1 MAGDRAKAA
10 AYYQKLLALAKD
22 ADTRAARARER
33 EEIRSSGERLAGLV
47 RASLLLAAIAAFA
60 PIAAA
65 DPAEADPDLATRD
78 EDYAAG
84 KRAVEK
90 KDWAE
95 AARLFERA
103 EKRNP
108 DNADL
113 QNNLGF
119 SYRNLKQYD
128 LAFKHYKRAIEL
140 DPRHRGAHEYIGEAY
155 LMTGDLAGAEKHLAA
170 LKEICL
176 LPCEELTDL
185 ERAIAEYRRGRVR

>member
-1 MAGDRAKAA
+1 MPTPRGPSS
-10 AYYQKLLALAKD
+10 
-22 ADTRAARARER
+22 RAR
-33 EEIRSSGERLAGLV
+33 RSSRSGEQVRGLV
-47 RASLLLAAIAAFA
+47 RAGLLCAAIAAFA

-65 DPAEADPDLATRD
+65 DPDEADPDLAKRD

-95 AARLFERA
+95 AVRLFKRA
-103 EKRNP
+103 EMRHP

-113 QNNLGF
+113 QNILGF

-155 LMTGDLAGAEKHLAA
+155 LMTGDLAGRGEAPRGAQGDLPAA
-170 LKEICL
+170 LRGAEG
-176 LPCEELTDL
+176 P
-185 ERAIAEYRRGRVR
+185 RARDCGVSRQDTVSADPKRRVTVGA